1 MVSTGLGELDQLLGN
16 GYPDR
21 SAVLVVGPPGIGKE
35 GLGYWFT
42 QSGVSQG
49 DFCLYVTRLAVSE
62 VLEDRRAFRVD
73 GQGQPEWIA
82 GEGSQVRCNVYDLVN
97 LSLGI
102 KEALRRSA
110 GRRARIVTDVV
121 STLLVLNPPE
131 TVYRF
136 LTQLLAEVKQYDAV
150 LLATLEEGMHQPNVL
165 AAMEQVFDGV
175 MELRYYEEGLRVLPL
190 LRVKKMRGVLP
201 EPSYYRFSFA
211 HGKMEISKYA
221 R

>member
-42 QSGVSQG
+42 QSGVLQG

-62 VLEDRRAFRVD
+62 VLEDRRAFRVN

-82 GEGSQVRCNVYDLVN
+82 GEGSRVKCNVYDLVN

-102 KEALRRSA
+102 KEALRRS
-110 GRRARIVTDVV
+110 T
-121 STLLVLNPPE
+121 
-131 TVYRF
+131 
-136 LTQLLAEVKQYDAV
+136 
-150 LLATLEEGMHQPNVL
+150 
-165 AAMEQVFDGV
+165 
-175 MELRYYEEGLRVLPL
+175 
-190 LRVKKMRGVLP
+190 
-201 EPSYYRFSFA
+201 
-211 HGKMEISKYA
+211 
-221 R
+221 